1 MGFDFKVNGKA
12 VHSDAPSLTPLLWV
26 IREELKLTG
35 TKFGCGTGLC
45 GACMVHRQQTRLLVS
60 NPGVRDRR

>member
-26 IREELKLTG
+26 IREELKLTVRPSLRVSWMISASALRS
-35 TKFGCGTGLC
+35 LC
-45 GACMVHRQQTRLLVS
+45 DS
-60 NPGVRDRR
+60 NQ